1 VESLLARSLGRKL
14 SDIRDL
20 NLVEVE
26 SAIGI
31 DPSESRNFAAE
42 IVREINARSAH
53 SNEVPKS
60 VLLVSK
66 DASRQAEDEYPDLE
80 VVNPTSVLK
89 YRFADRV
96 VVQTC
101 DVVSASVK
109 QSFRL
114 GISREF
120 PYPHVGSHLKQD
132 QIIGDLARNSLL
144 LVLEQSAPQF
154 DASDFLTN
162 HKWITHS
169 LTEVFEMLRTSYKKL
184 DRAQAVIKP
193 EIVPQALWI
202 NHVDQGLRNLC
213 KGIADLKLSDK
224 PGSAL
229 GTFFESGLWAA
240 FSLPR
245 PDDLTTRRYRDK
257 NVSRHWEVCRDHWST
272 SALVSA
278 TLSDIA
284 RCQREGLDDPHP
296 IQELEWHDLDKF
308 AENTDFRTVG
318 PLFAT
323 TQIDLGLSRRHEL
336 FAQFSERNYFGPWL
350 PPEPSPEPSPP
361 DESEVLL
368 TMALRHLD
376 GAPLPESSVLG
387 GAKFLE
393 TSVLSEAKELST
405 PEFEIVLTG
414 PAGPEALKRA
424 ASGASVRLSD
434 DDALYQ
440 LSHSSFKQDSESG
453 EMVARARIYR
463 SVNDPIS
470 FTNPVLSVQAVY
482 GVGNGDN
489 SRKWTKQQRVIVTP
503 PDGAMLYCS
512 ETSGTRRIATSIRW
526 VGSGKF
532 DLSGVA
538 GDKEEFELE
547 LQSDRKYEL
556 VVWVK
561 NVAAA
566 PSFNG
571 TPLERLNSTESLWSK
586 EGFRLEED
594 GQIVADAF
602 RFRLSIHETV
612 EDPVHSPIIAAMEK
626 RSVSLNPLESQLESL
641 RGDIESLYG
650 TLLTKEGSQPSILHA
665 VLPTDVPDVR
675 VAIETV
681 TFTTNQSF
689 IVPDVSEFES
699 NTNLRKAFERVPQ
712 EVVTSPEAADFVSAF
727 SDLGLVEEIRRQRDS
742 GGVAWMSRVS
752 VRHLHGTD
760 RLARYL
766 ESYVALVKRANEVGD
781 PWGQFWATYPFA
793 TSVWITTP
801 VPRCSTVFLTP
812 FHPIRLGWLASVEA
826 LLSPVPKKRAQRLA
840 LGIEGWNLPMFGPS
854 EVSGVKCLAVP
865 TDPGADYE
873 FAGWSQLLRCDGGLN
888 THSQVCGRRMP
899 SSSAVAISES
909 SVQSAFSVFR
919 RIHPYLSSLRVDLA
933 DEKPV
938 NRAGGVDRQVLNAAV
953 GEDGLSLEVFDSVLR
968 EGEIPQFPSD
978 FVGESR
984 VTWRRYDPAVK
995 SEKPTRVHI
1004 RILQDPNISVRLDPS
1019 SPESGHRRGV
1029 VGGAP
1034 LRRFVA
1040 ARGSDIADAGL
1051 ESYLDP
1057 SLRSSHLASPFVD
1070 ALTAAELSGKQPQVQ
1085 SVAVQLPISGGL
1097 VGNSFLTV
1105 FGESHISP
1113 SAVARLFR
1121 QNQENPM
1128 MIWEWNAPFRSDIRN
1143 FGNRSVIDSR
1153 SHYSIAK
1160 VPQRFK
1166 EEVQTLLGS
1175 LYEDQ
1180 PSLSHVD
1187 HLLGVLG
1194 TRGVS
1199 LANLL
1204 ASGETQALS
1213 ALGFYVAYELADCVW
1228 NPDAPLF
1235 VLPLDVCQGFM
1246 SALLDKSPG
1255 EFSGKRSDLVMIRLA
1270 TDSIS
1275 FRVVELKYIGAK
1287 SPFARLPEVGSGEPN
1302 LEKGRVQLRDV
1313 NELFEEILIEW
1324 DQLRA
1329 TGADSNSSQDERDA
1343 ARFELGLMGN
1353 ALAMLLEAGMKT
1365 NPNGSG
1371 RDDLALQ
1378 SLENLANSRCNLV
1391 LEPPLLLGLY
1401 SLTKSDPHARVGTT
1415 HAGESLGITEFI
1427 ADPRA
1432 LYSQIQT
1439 RSGPAFD
1446 SWVNL
1451 FSSTNSS
1458 VQAAPESNQPSNRTS
1473 AAGHH
1478 TPQIDKPGSLT
1489 ADSASFDE
1497 QSDEAD
1503 QVNQLDSSGGDQVVH
1518 GPTDA
1523 ARPEESTSSVAVP
1536 AVLDEANQD
1545 PQVIGDGIRVG
1556 VGHRLSVP
1564 NGPPVDFWPS
1574 NTRLNQFNLGVVGD
1588 LGTGK
1593 TQLLQGLVYQIRKQG
1608 SAQQQTPVSGLILD
1622 YKRDYQTDRFLGAV
1636 GGRSLEPVNLPLD
1649 LFRVESVGGSRAL
1662 RVCQQRAREFAD
1674 VVGKIYSIGGKQRN
1688 TLTKVVRELIQTERL
1703 SPTMAQVHEAYM
1715 QAVDQEPDLVS
1726 SVLESFVF
1734 GEVFS
1739 ENPAE
1744 MKTMAELLEG
1754 GIVVLNLSALGADQK
1769 QKNSLVALFLN
1780 EYYSHML
1787 KLRKWK
1793 PTQVGDNQL
1802 RVLNS
1807 ILLVDEATNIMQYE
1821 FDVLTQIL
1829 QQGREFGVGVMLSSQ
1844 YLSHFDTTNVNYK
1857 EPLRTWFIHKV
1868 PHVRQRELQSIGV
1881 PTATADDAARVSSLE
1896 PHQAYFVS
1904 LDFNGVFIRGKPFFE
1919 MLENE

>member
-1 VESLLARSLGRKL
+1 VESLLARSLGRLL

-26 SAIGI
+26 PAIGI
-31 DPSESRNFAAE
+31 NPSESRNFAAE

-53 SNEVPKS
+53 RDEFPKS

-66 DASRQAEDEYPDLE
+66 DAYRQAKDEYPDLK
-80 VVNPTSVLK
+80 VVNPASVLS
-89 YRFADRV
+89 YRFGDRI

-101 DVVSASVK
+101 DVVAASVK

-132 QIIGDLARNSLL
+132 QILGDLARKSLI
-144 LVLEQSAPQF
+144 LVFEQSALQF
-154 DASDFLTN
+154 VASNFLTD
-162 HKWITHS
+162 HEWISHS
-169 LTEVFEMLRTSYKKL
+169 LIEVFEMLRTSYERL
-184 DRAQAVIKP
+184 DRAQSVIKP

-213 KGIADLKLSDK
+213 NGIAALKLSDK
-224 PGSAL
+224 IGPAL
-229 GTFFESGLWAA
+229 GNFFESGLWAA

-245 PDDLTTRRYRDK
+245 PDDSNTRRYHRK
-257 NVSRHWEVCRDHWST
+257 NVTRHWEVCRDHWST
-272 SALVSA
+272 SEFVSA

-284 RCQREGLDDPHP
+284 ICQRGGLGDPHP
-296 IQELEWHDLDKF
+296 IQELEWHDLDRF

-336 FAQFSERNYFGPWL
+336 FAQFLERNYFGPWL
-350 PPEPSPEPSPP
+350 PPVPRDPVGP
-361 DESEVLL
+361 DESEILL
-368 TMALRHLD
+368 AMALRHLD
-376 GAPLPESSVLG
+376 GAPLAESSVLG

-393 TSVLSEAKELST
+393 TSVPPQAQELST

-414 PAGPEALKRA
+414 TASPDAVKRA
-424 ASGASVRLSD
+424 ASGARVRLSD
-434 DDALYQ
+434 EDGLYR
-440 LSHSSFKQDSESG
+440 LSHSSFEQDPESG
-453 EMVARARIYR
+453 EMVAQARIYR
-463 SVNDPIS
+463 SVKEQIS
-470 FTNPVLSVQAVY
+470 FTNPILSVQAVY

-489 SRKWTKQQRVIVTP
+489 SRKSTKRQIVIVTP
-503 PDGAMLYCS
+503 PDGAMLYWS
-512 ETSGTRRIATSIRW
+512 ERSSARRIATPIGW

-532 DLSGVA
+532 DLSGA
-538 GDKEEFELE
+538 NRDKKEFELE
-547 LQSDRKYEL
+547 LRSDRKHGL

-561 NVAAA
+561 SAAEA

-571 TPLERLNSTESLWSK
+571 TPLERLNSTEHLWSK

-594 GQIVADAF
+594 SLIVADAF
-602 RFRLSIHETV
+602 RFRLTVNETV
-612 EDPVHSPIIAAMEK
+612 GDPVHSPIIGAIEK
-626 RSVSLNPLESQLESL
+626 RSVSLNPPESQLESL
-641 RGDIESLYG
+641 RGDIETLYG
-650 TLLTKEGSQPSILHA
+650 VLLTKDGSQPSILHA

-675 VAIETV
+675 VAVETV
-681 TFTTNQSF
+681 MFTTNESF
-689 IVPDVSEFES
+689 MVPNVSEFES
-699 NTNLRKAFERVPQ
+699 NTNLRKVFERVPQ
-712 EVVTSPEAADFVSAF
+712 ELVASPETAEFVSAF
-727 SDLGLVEEIRRQRDS
+727 SDLGLVGELRKQRDS
-742 GGVAWMSRVS
+742 GGAAWMSRVS

-760 RLARYL
+760 RLTRYM
-766 ESYVALVKRANEVGD
+766 ESYVALVARAKEIGD

-801 VPRCSTVFLTP
+801 VPKCSTVFLTP

-826 LLSPVPKKRAQRLA
+826 LLSPVSTKRARRLA
-840 LGIEGWNLPMFGPS
+840 LGVEGWNLPMFGPS

-865 TDPGADYE
+865 TDLGADYE
-873 FAGWSQLLRCDGGLN
+873 FAGWSQLVRCDGGLN

-938 NRAGGVDRQVLNAAV
+938 NRAAGVDRQVLNAAV
-953 GEDGLSLEVFDSVLR
+953 DDGLSLEVFDSVLR

-984 VTWRRYDPAVK
+984 VTWKRYDPAVK

-1019 SPESGHRRGV
+1019 HLASGHRRGV

-1034 LRRFVA
+1034 LRRFVV
-1040 ARGSDIADAGL
+1040 ARGSGIADAGL

-1057 SLRSSHLASPFVD
+1057 SLHSGHLASPFVA
-1070 ALTAAELSGKQPQVQ
+1070 ALNVAEISGNQPQVQ

-1128 MIWEWNAPFRSDIRN
+1128 MIWEWSAPFRSDIRN
-1143 FGNRSVIDSR
+1143 FGSRSVIDSR

-1175 LYEDQ
+1175 LHEEQ
-1180 PSLSHVD
+1180 PSMSHVD
-1187 HLLGVLG
+1187 NLLGVLG

-1228 NPDAPLF
+1228 DPDAPLF
-1235 VLPLDVCQGFM
+1235 VLPLDVCQGFI
-1246 SALLDKSPG
+1246 STLLDRRPD
-1255 EFSGKRSDLVMIRLA
+1255 EFSGKRSDLVIIRLA

-1287 SPFARLPEVGSGEPN
+1287 NPSARLPEVGSGEPN
-1302 LEKGRVQLRDV
+1302 LQKGREQLRDV
-1313 NELFEEILIEW
+1313 NELFEAILIEW

-1329 TGADSNSSQDERDA
+1329 SAADGNSSQDERDA

-1365 NPNGSG
+1365 NPSGSG

-1378 SLENLANSRCNLV
+1378 SLENLANFRCNLV

-1401 SLTKSDPHARVGTT
+1401 SLTESDPHARIGRTQL
-1415 HAGESLGITEFI
+1415 GESLSITEFI

-1432 LYSQIQT
+1432 LYSQIQSRT
-1439 RSGPAFD
+1439 GPAFE

-1451 FSSTNSS
+1451 FSSSNSS
-1458 VQAAPESNQPSNRTS
+1458 EQMAPVSDGPSNGASTS
-1473 AAGHH
+1473 GHH
-1478 TPQIDKPGSLT
+1478 THQIDETGSLPTGT
-1489 ADSASFDE
+1489 ANSDE
-1497 QSDEAD
+1497 QTNETEQA
-1503 QVNQLDSSGGDQVVH
+1503 NQLDSGGGDQVVEE
-1518 GPTDA
+1518 PTDA
-1523 ARPEESTSSVAVP
+1523 AGPKESKSSVAVP
-1536 AVLDEANQD
+1536 VVADEVAQE
-1545 PQVIGDGIRVG
+1545 PPVIGDGIRVG
-1556 VGHRLSVP
+1556 VGQRLSVP
-1564 NGPPVDFWPS
+1564 KGPLVDFWPS

-1608 SAQQQTPVSGLILD
+1608 NTQQQTPISGLILD

-1636 GGRSLEPVNLPLD
+1636 GGRPLEPVNLPLD

-1662 RVCQQRAREFAD
+1662 RVCQHRAREFAD
-1674 VVGKIYSIGGKQRN
+1674 AVGKIYHIGGKQRN

-1703 SPTMAQVHEAYM
+1703 SPTMAQVYEAYM

-1739 ENPAE
+1739 ENPAK
-1744 MKTMAELLEG
+1744 MKTMAELLDG
-1754 GIVVLNLSALGADQK
+1754 GIVVLNLSALGADQ
-1769 QKNSLVALFLN
+1769 QLKNALVALFLN

-1793 PTQVGDNQL
+1793 PANVGGNQL
-1802 RVLNS
+1802 RIINS
-1807 ILLVDEATNIMQYE
+1807 ILLVDEATNIMRYD

-1844 YLSHFDTTNVNYK
+1844 YLSHFDSNNVNYK

-1868 PHVRQRELQSIGV
+1868 PQVKQRELQSIGV
-1881 PTATADDAARVSSLE
+1881 PAATAEDAARVSSLE

-1919 MLENE
+1919 MLESE